1 VKAKEPTSQNDA
13 PNGEGNT
20 PTEAEVRAAVEK
32 RQAMLAALHEAY
44 VAQLDEEMGKLHNQF
59 VAFIATARLPLPQV
73 LLVLEILV
81 AETIIQAR
89 ARYLGE
95 M

>member
-1 VKAKEPTSQNDA
+1 MRTKNPTPQDDA
-13 PNGEGNT
+13 PGRADDI
-20 PTEAEVRAAVEK
+20 PPEAEVRAAVEK